1 MKKKLS
7 ELIYSKDFSVAQFGY
22 KAEEVDTF
30 LDEIN
35 RQVNEIE
42 NKINSLEKEKD
53 ILSNKTLAYEQKIKK
68 LELENTKLKGN
79 KSNEFINVDNYNN
92 VKLVER
98 ISRLEDNVQ
107 ELIRLIK
114 YKDL

>member
-1 MKKKLS
+1 MKKSTFFVINLLIVLAIIFIPATSTFAADKVKS
-7 ELIYSKDFSVAQFGY
+7 WDELMSD
-22 KAEEVDTF
+22 AETF
-30 LDEIN
+30 IN
-35 RQVNEIE
+35 
-42 NKINSLEKEKD
+42 
-53 ILSNKTLAYEQKIKK
+53 
-68 LELENTKLKGN
+68 KG
-79 KSNEFINVDNYNN
+79 KSNEVINVDNYNN

>member
-1 MKKKLS
+1 MGIGEPL
-7 ELIYSKDFSVAQFGY
+7 
-22 KAEEVDTF
+22 
-30 LDEIN
+30 
-35 RQVNEIE
+35 
-42 NKINSLEKEKD
+42 
-53 ILSNKTLAYEQKIKK
+53 
-68 LELENTKLKGN
+68 
-79 KSNEFINVDNYNN
+79 DNYNN

>member
-1 MKKKLS
+1 MKKKS
-7 ELIYSKDFSVAQFGY
+7 Q
-22 KAEEVDTF
+22 
-30 LDEIN
+30 
-35 RQVNEIE
+35 
-42 NKINSLEKEKD
+42 
-53 ILSNKTLAYEQKIKK
+53 KK

-79 KSNEFINVDNYNN
+79 KSNEVINVDNYNN

>member
-1 MKKKLS
+1 M
-7 ELIYSKDFSVAQFGY
+7 F
-22 KAEEVDTF
+22 T
-30 LDEIN
+30 
-35 RQVNEIE
+35 
-42 NKINSLEKEKD
+42 
-53 ILSNKTLAYEQKIKK
+53 EQKIKK

-79 KSNEFINVDNYNN
+79 KSNEVINVDNYNN